1 MRFGITPLELA
12 NVIEI
17 AGGGGTP
24 NFSRFNFSDI
34 LRATHQQ
41 GFSLMEL
48 SLDVRYVLP
57 GGLAEDIVAQIKTV
71 KDELDLAF
79 TAHLP
84 LWAIEAACPNEYIR
98 QASVD
103 CLVDAIN
110 LVKPLEPEVYVVH
123 ATGALASEFS
133 RLELPSLF
141 KGVITEYFVSLAE
154 QSIRELLERTG
165 IPSRQLALENVEFP
179 FEATWKIAERLDTSV
194 CLDTGH
200 LISGQSGS
208 TDALEFV
215 KLYYDRIAEIHLH
228 DGSYREVGGNLVQ
241 RIDHKALGTG
251 QLPYVELLTQLQERG
266 YDGTIIFELTMKE
279 ARESLQAIRRHLPD
293 LVIECAGKEFANV

>member
-17 AGGGGTP
+17 AGSECALDFG
-24 NFSRFNFSDI
+24 RFNFADI

-48 SLDVRYVLP
+48 SMDVRYVLP
-57 GGLAEDIVAQIKTV
+57 GGLTEESVARILAV
-71 KDELDLAF
+71 KEELGLTF

-84 LWAIEAACPNEYIR
+84 LWAIELSCPNEYIR

-103 CLVDAIN
+103 CLVDAVN

-123 ATGALASEFS
+123 ATGSLAAEFS
-133 RLELPSLF
+133 RLKLPKLF
-141 KGVITEYFVSLAE
+141 KSIIAGYFVSVAE
-154 QSIRELLERTG
+154 RSIRELLKRTK
-165 IPSRQLALENVEFP
+165 IPPRRLALENVEFP
-179 FEATWKIAERLDTSV
+179 FDVTWKIAERLDTSI

-208 TDALEFV
+208 IETLEFV
-215 KLYYDRIAEIHLH
+215 KRYYDRIAEIHLH
-228 DGSYREVGGNLVQ
+228 DGSYQVIEGGLVK
-241 RIDHKALGTG
+241 RVDHKALGKG
-251 QLPYVELLTQLQERG
+251 QLPTTELLTHLQEKNYKG
-266 YDGTIIFELTMKE
+266 AIIFELTMKE
-279 ARESLQAIRRHLPD
+279 AQESLQFIRQHLPT
-293 LVIECAGKEFANV
+293 LSFE